1 MGLGANRAGSVYNYL
16 AGWTSTSSNET
27 RGSVRWLYHVRL
39 AENLDLASTAE
50 FSVEPYAPESLAAE
64 GFIHASYRDEVAA
77 SAKLYFTK
85 GSALNSLEVI
95 CIDPRRLDVPVVIV
109 DTPRGKMPHIHGPI
123 PREAIRSTISLDE
136 LSAVPDRVTGTRFA
150 FVAFEGMTLL
160 DLVGVHDPISRIASM
175 GFDPTSSCEIVS
187 ATGSKTVWRGASG
200 ELIAARV
207 RPELDEFDV
216 VIVAGGHAARDLV
229 HDKTI
234 SKWLSAFPGNRCL
247 ASVCT
252 GALLLGAAGRL
263 RGHRA
268 TTHHA
273 SMHLLAE
280 HGAKAVTERVV
291 DGGTVVTAG
300 GVTSGIDLGLH
311 LVRRF
316 EDEDVAAKIAAQM
329 EYVPTKLV
337 EPT

>member
-1 MGLGANRAGSVYNYL
+1 
-16 AGWTSTSSNET
+16 
-27 RGSVRWLYHVRL
+27 VRWLYHVRL

-50 FSVEPYAPESLAAE
+50 FSVEPYAPDSLEAE
-64 GFIHASYRDEVAA
+64 GFVHASFRDETAT
-77 SAKLYFTK
+77 SAKLYFPP
-85 GSALNSLEVI
+85 GSALDSLLEVI
-95 CIDPRRLDVPVVIV
+95 CIDPRRLDVPVVIA

-123 PREAIRSTISLDE
+123 PREAIRSTISVDE

-160 DLVGVHDPISRIASM
+160 DLVGVYDPISRIASM

-187 ATGSKTVWRGASG
+187 ATTSKTVWRGASG
-200 ELIAARV
+200 ELVAERV

-216 VIVAGGHAARDLV
+216 VIVAGGHAARELAKDPA
-229 HDKTI
+229 I
-234 SKWLSAFPGNRCL
+234 SQWLAAFPANRCL

-252 GALLLGAAGRL
+252 GALFLGAAGRL
-263 RGHRA
+263 RGRRA
-268 TTHHA
+268 TTHHGA
-273 SMHLLAE
+273 MDLLLQY
-280 HGAKAVTERVV
+280 GAKAVSERVV

-316 EDEDVAAKIAAQM
+316 EDEEVGAKIAAQM
-329 EYVPTKLV
+329 EYRLPRD
-337 EPT
+337 P

>member
-1 MGLGANRAGSVYNYL
+1 M
-16 AGWTSTSSNET
+16 
-27 RGSVRWLYHVRL
+27 RWLYHVRR
-39 AENLDLASTAE
+39 AESLDLASTAE
-50 FSVEPYAPESLAAE
+50 FSVEPYAPESLEAE
-64 GFIHASYRDEVAA
+64 GFVHASYRDEVAA
-77 SAKLYFTK
+77 SAKLYFPP
-85 GSALNSLEVI
+85 GSSPDSVLEVI
-95 CIDPRRLDVPVVIV
+95 CIDPRRLDVPVVV
-109 DTPRGKMPHIHGPI
+109 ADTPRGKMPHIHGPV

-150 FVAFEGMTLL
+150 FVGFEGMTLL
-160 DLVGVHDPISRIASM
+160 DLVGVFDPVSRIGSM

-187 ATGSKTVWRGASG
+187 ATVSKTVWRGASG
-200 ELIAARV
+200 ELHAARV

-216 VIVAGGHAARDLV
+216 VIVAGGHAARALV
-229 HDKTI
+229 HDQVV
-234 SKWLSAFPGNRCL
+234 SSWLSAFPANRCL

-263 RGHRA
+263 RGRRA

-273 SMHLLAE
+273 SMDLLAAY
-280 HGAKAVTERVV
+280 GAKAVSERVV

-329 EYVPTKLV
+329 EYAPAK
-337 EPT
+337 

>member
-1 MGLGANRAGSVYNYL
+1 
-16 AGWTSTSSNET
+16 
-27 RGSVRWLYHVRL
+27 VRWLYHVRR
-39 AENLDLASTAE
+39 AENLELASTAE
-50 FSVEPYAPESLAAE
+50 LSVEPYAPESLDAE
-64 GFIHASYRDEVAA
+64 GFIHASYRDEVAG
-77 SAKLYFTK
+77 SARLYFRTD
-85 GSALNSLEVI
+85 SASDTQLEVL
-95 CIDPRRLDVPVVIV
+95 CIDPRRLDVPVVLA

-136 LSAVPDRVTGTRFA
+136 VSAMPDRTTGTRFA

-160 DLVGVHDPISRIASM
+160 DLVGVYDPISRIASM

-200 ELIAARV
+200 ELVATRV

-216 VIVAGGHAARDLV
+216 VIVAGGHAARELV
-229 HDKTI
+229 KDTAI
-234 SKWLSAFPGNRCL
+234 SSWLSAFPANRCL

-263 RGHRA
+263 RGRRA

-273 SMHLLAE
+273 SMSLLAE
-280 HGAKAVTERVV
+280 HGATVVSERVV

-300 GVTSGIDLGLH
+300 GVTSGIDLGIH

-316 EDEDVAAKIAAQM
+316 EDEEVAAKIAAQM
-329 EYVPTKLV
+329 EHVPAS
-337 EPT
+337 